1 MSRFPSSSP
10 SSSRAFLA
18 RLMLFCSVLTGL
30 IPVASG
36 QSQSMSS
43 WAGTPRSRFRIRYTT
58 RIQSRLDRPV
68 RLTSRGLA
76 KPSPYIVNLPSMVI

>member
-43 WAGTPRSRFRIRYTT
+43 
-58 RIQSRLDRPV
+58 
-68 RLTSRGLA
+68 
-76 KPSPYIVNLPSMVI
+76 